1 MIIKIENTKFDL
13 CYENNVYLNQNN
25 DNDVTNNS
33 NMENNIFIDEP
44 NISNKSQNFELISNY
59 STESII
65 DRSNTNGQIENTF
78 DEFIYNI
85 DESYYSTPNFKAIN
99 DDNIE
104 TSNSDFNL
112 NTDVNYDNT
121 FDNTVCNLASK
132 F

>member
-33 NMENNIFIDEP
+33 NMEDNISIDEP

-65 DRSNTNGQIENTF
+65 DRSNTNGQIENTL

-112 NTDVNYDNT
+112 NTDVNYVNT

-132 F
+132 L

>member
-33 NMENNIFIDEP
+33 NMEDNISIDEP

-65 DRSNTNGQIENTF
+65 DRSNTNGQIENTL

-85 DESYYSTPNFKAIN
+85 DESYYSTPNFEAIN
-99 DDNIE
+99 DDSKE
-104 TSNSDFNL
+104 TSNSDFN
-112 NTDVNYDNT
+112 
-121 FDNTVCNLASK
+121 
-132 F
+132 